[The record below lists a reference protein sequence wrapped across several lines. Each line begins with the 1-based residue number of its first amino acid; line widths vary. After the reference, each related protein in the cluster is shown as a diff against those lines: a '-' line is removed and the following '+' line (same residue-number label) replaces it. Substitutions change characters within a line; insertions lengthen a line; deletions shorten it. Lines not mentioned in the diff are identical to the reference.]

1 VGYDTPPKRLDHR
14 GLKPISMVHTLVG
27 IVGYY
32 GFVRGYPLGPDL
44 MERLRALRWRD
55 GVEVREMNWGPVAIV
70 QDLQAL
76 DQLPTRVVLVGAR
89 DRGWPPGT
97 VRSRHWQGGALE
109 PAAVQRR
116 MFEAV
121 TGVISLDNL
130 LVIGTQFRVWPA
142 QTYTVELQWPESGLG
157 DLVLDEMQIEHGR
170 GQVVG
175 EQPLSPDNQRIVQ
188 QLVAAVTSLVLDEAP
203 ADVHPLTVQQLTP
216 VATVS
221 HHRFLDDLGLPPAP

>member
-1 VGYDTPPKRLDHR
+1 
-14 GLKPISMVHTLVG
+14 MVRTLVG

-44 MERLRALRWRD
+44 MERLRALRWPD

-130 LVIGTQFRVWPA
+130 LVIGAQFGVWPE
-142 QTYTVELQWPESGLG
+142 QTFTVELQWPESGIG
-157 DLVLDEMQIEHGR
+157 DLVLEELDQLRGTGR
-170 GQVVG
+170 VVG
-175 EQPLSPDNQRIVQ
+175 EQPLSAANE
-188 QLVAAVTSLVLDEAP
+188 QLVQCLVQSVRELTLDEAP
-203 ADVHPLTVQQLTP
+203 RGVQSLSSEQLTP
-216 VATVS
+216 VSAVLHS
-221 HHRFLDDLGLPPAP
+221 RFVDRPGPNSTH